1 MTTPAGQ
8 LPEQHLFHVEEEEI
22 QLEYHFED
30 WLAFAIFWALGFI
43 VFLQFFT
50 RYILNDSLA
59 WTEEVARYG
68 LMAVTFIGGAM
79 VTRRN
84 SHIAVVLLP
93 NLLPPAVSRLILA
106 FIDIVTLLFLA
117 LLCWFSVLIVERM
130 GVQRMTVFDV
140 SMSVVYAAVALGCFL
155 MLIRQV
161 QRVWRNAR
169 DGWVAAHAALT
180 EGITHED
187 LSTTKDAAR

>member
-1 MTTPAGQ
+1 MPSAPGQ
-8 LPEQHLFHVEEEEI
+8 PPEQHLIHVEEEEI
-22 QLEYHFED
+22 HLEHHFED

-50 RYILNDSLA
+50 RYVLNDSLA
-59 WTEEVARYG
+59 WTEEIARYG

-84 SHIAVVLLP
+84 SHIAVALLP
-93 NLLPPAVSRLILA
+93 NLLPAGLSRAILA
-106 FIDIVTLLFLA
+106 FVDITTLVFLG
-117 LLCWFSVLIVERM
+117 LLAYFSVLIVERM
-130 GVQRMTVFDV
+130 AVQRMTVFDI

-155 MLIRQV
+155 MLARQA

-169 DGWVAAHAALT
+169 DGWAGAHAALT
-180 EGITHED
+180 DGLVTED
-187 LSTTKDAAR
+187 MEKERSAP

>member
-1 MTTPAGQ
+1 MPTPPGRP
-8 LPEQHLFHVEEEEI
+8 PEQHLIHVEEEEI
-22 QLEYHFED
+22 RIEHHPED

-50 RYILNDSLA
+50 RYVLNDSLA

-93 NLLPPAVSRLILA
+93 NLLPAWASRLILA
-106 FIDIVTLLFLA
+106 FIDVVTLLFLA
-117 LLCWFSVLIVERM
+117 LLAYFSVLIVERM

-140 SMSVVYAAVALGCFL
+140 SMSVVYGAVALGCFL
-155 MLIRQV
+155 MFGRQV

-180 EGITHED
+180 EGIIHED
-187 LSTTKDAAR
+187 LSKKDLVP